1 MKGYIGK
8 IISWY
13 NSLTGVQKLIVT
25 SILVIILMLL
35 VYIISNV
42 RIGYDLIDYKNIT
55 RESLLQN
62 SVESNDRDIFTKGE
76 GIINSIINSYFSK
89 YYIEDEEDKVSDFY
103 NYTLINDYKYA
114 ISSGRFNNNVKEIC
128 NDFEEEQNTDDI
140 SSLVGFSIVDTVYLY
155 SEDNEMYLFKLN
167 ISSDEH
173 YIGIKFDENNKYSIF
188 YLE

>member
-76 GIINSIINSYFSK
+76 GIINSII
-89 YYIEDEEDKVSDFY
+89 
-103 NYTLINDYKYA
+103 T
-114 ISSGRFNNNVKEIC
+114 
-128 NDFEEEQNTDDI
+128 
-140 SSLVGFSIVDTVYLY
+140 
-155 SEDNEMYLFKLN
+155 
-167 ISSDEH
+167 
-173 YIGIKFDENNKYSIF
+173 
-188 YLE
+188 